1 MARYC
6 VFFLLGACLLLAAG
20 EPVALAI
27 LGASASAALRY
38 NMDGV
43 AARTFTAP
51 AAAVRSASLAALER
65 MGLALDS
72 TSRFDSGETIFARA
86 ENRDIE
92 IDIEPITQHATR
104 VRITAKGGSLLYD
117 NATAVERRQRALG
130 GADGERLVLLLLL
143 FADLLEL
150 VGDVVQA
157 DVAHEALEL
166 DEALERLALDRER
179 VRVEID
185 QVLRQ

>member
-6 VFFLLGACLLLAAG
+6 VFFLLGACLLLAAC
-20 EPVALAI
+20 EPVAIAI

-43 AARTFTAP
+43 ASRTFTAP
-51 AAAVRSASLAALER
+51 VAAVKSASIAALER

-72 TSRFDSGETIFARA
+72 TSRFDTGETIFARA

-92 IDIEPITQHATR
+92 IDIEPITKHATR

-117 NATAVERRQRALG
+117 NATAGARKTIRTTSATPARNGRRTTACSRATATPRRWARCSAAWSAG
-130 GADGERLVLLLLL
+130 RSARARRRTRTGRS
-143 FADLLEL
+143 
-150 VGDVVQA
+150 
-157 DVAHEALEL
+157 
-166 DEALERLALDRER
+166 RSS
-179 VRVEID
+179 
-185 QVLRQ
+185 

>member
-6 VFFLLGACLLLAAG
+6 VFFLLGACLPLAAC
-20 EPVALAI
+20 EPVAIAI

-43 AARTFTAP
+43 ASRTFTAP
-51 AAAVRSASLAALER
+51 VAAVKSASIAALER

-72 TSRFDSGETIFARA
+72 TSRFDTGETIFARA

-92 IDIEPITQHATR
+92 IDIEPITKHATR

-117 NATAVERRQRALG
+117 NATAVE
-130 GADGERLVLLLLL
+130 LVQQTEK
-143 FADLLEL
+143 LLE
-150 VGDVVQA
+150 VG
-157 DVAHEALEL
+157 
-166 DEALERLALDRER
+166 LAKMAPA
-179 VRVEID
+179 VPAVGAAQSPAAAAGASKIGF
-185 QVLRQ
+185 